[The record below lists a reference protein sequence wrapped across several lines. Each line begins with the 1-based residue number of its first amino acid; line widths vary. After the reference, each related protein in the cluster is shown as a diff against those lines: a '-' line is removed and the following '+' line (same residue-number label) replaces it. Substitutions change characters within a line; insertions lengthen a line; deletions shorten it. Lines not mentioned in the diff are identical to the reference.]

1 MSKLAL
7 LGGPSVIQ
15 PSGVSPMDPWAYR
28 DLEDAFVRYTGARYA
43 LAVGSGTAALISA
56 LVAVGVGPGDEVLTV
71 AHTWIASVAAIL
83 RCNAIPIFVDVDRRT
98 FTMDVEDADRK
109 ITPQTKA
116 VLPVDLYGLP
126 ANIPAFMDLAH
137 DRNLL
142 VVEDACQSG
151 GAQIQGKRVGSIAHL
166 TAFSFS
172 GKPLSG
178 EGGGMVTTDD
188 RLLYEK
194 AMMAGQHRSLLTQRI
209 TDPELRRY
217 VDFGGRGDNLRP
229 HAILAKA
236 VLHDLHSADLRIDAR
251 IRNCEYLGERFAGT
265 GVITPPYTPPGYK
278 HVYHMYTCLL
288 DVEKVGVKRDLFL
301 EALRAEGVP
310 STGYITHANFYFT
323 GGGHPLPVPAEP
335 IHLCTIFREKD
346 YYGRGCPFLCPHA
359 KRTPDYSRGSL
370 PVTEWLADRE
380 FSLLQPTLSYPNG
393 KREMQQIVDAV
404 NKVLDCAEE
413 LKGAEAA
420 GLIPARPLASS
431 AKAGEERESR
441 L

>member
-1 MSKLAL
+1 MSRLAL
-7 LGGPSVIQ
+7 LGGPSIIQ
-15 PSGVSPMDPWAYR
+15 PSGASSMDPWSYQ

-98 FTMDVEDADRK
+98 FTMDVEDAARK

-126 ANIPAFMDLAH
+126 ANIPALMDLAH
-137 DRNLL
+137 NRDLL

-151 GAQIQGKRVGSIAHL
+151 GAEIHGKRVGSIAHL

-178 EGGGMVTTDD
+178 EGGGMLTTND

-236 VLHDLHSADLRIDAR
+236 VLHDLTSADLRIDAR
-251 IRNCEYLGERFAGT
+251 IKNCEYLSEKLSET
-265 GVITPPYTPPGYK
+265 GVITSPYVPPGYK
-278 HVYHMYTCLL
+278 HAYHMYTCLL
-288 DVEKVGVKRDLFL
+288 DFEKVGVRRDLFL

-323 GGGHPLPVPAEP
+323 GDGHPLPAEP
-335 IHLCTIFREKD
+335 IHLRTIFREKD

-359 KRTPDYSRGSL
+359 TRTPDYSPGSL

-380 FSLLQPTLSYPNG
+380 FSLLQPTLSHPNG
-393 KREMQQIVDAV
+393 KREMQKIVDAV

-413 LKGAEAA
+413 LKSAESARFNHA
-420 GLIPARPLASS
+420 GRHGSS
-431 AKAGEERESR
+431 ARSGGDTANS

>member
-1 MSKLAL
+1 MPKLAL
-7 LGGPSVIQ
+7 LGGPRVIQ
-15 PSGVSPMDPWAYR
+15 PSGVSPMDPWAHQ

-56 LVAVGVGPGDEVLTV
+56 LVAAGVGPGDEVLTV

-83 RCNAIPIFVDVDRRT
+83 RCNAIPIFVDVDRGT
-98 FTMDVEDADRK
+98 FTMNVEDADRK
-109 ITPQTKA
+109 ITSQTKA

-126 ANIPAFMDLAH
+126 ANIPALMDLAQNR
-137 DRNLL
+137 DLL

-151 GAQIQGKRVGSIAHL
+151 GAEIHGKRVGSIAHL

-178 EGGGMVTTDD
+178 EGGGVLTTND

-209 TDPELRRY
+209 TVPELRRY
-217 VDFGGRGDNLRP
+217 IDFGGRGDNLRP

-236 VLHDLHSADLRIDAR
+236 VLHDLCSADLRIDAR
-251 IRNCEYLGERFAGT
+251 IKNCEYLGEKLAET
-265 GVITPPYTPPGYK
+265 GVITRPYVPPGYK

-288 DVEKVGVKRDLFL
+288 DIEKVGVRRDLFL

-310 STGYITHANFYFT
+310 STGYISHANFYFT
-323 GGGHPLPVPAEP
+323 GGGRPLPAEP
-335 IHLCTIFREKD
+335 IHLRTIFREKD

-359 KRTPDYSRGSL
+359 KRKPDYSKGSL

-380 FSLLQPTLSYPNG
+380 FSLLQPTLSYPKG
-393 KREMQQIVDAV
+393 KREMTQIVDAV

-413 LKGAEAA
+413 LRGAESA
-420 GLIPARPLASS
+420 GTIDARRCESS
-431 AKAGEERESR
+431 AKVGEEEASSS
-441 L
+441 